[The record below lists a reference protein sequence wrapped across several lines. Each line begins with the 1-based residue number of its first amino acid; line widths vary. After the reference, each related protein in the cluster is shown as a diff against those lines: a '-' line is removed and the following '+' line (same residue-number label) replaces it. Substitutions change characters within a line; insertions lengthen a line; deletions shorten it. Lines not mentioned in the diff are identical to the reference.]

1 MEKCTYCIQR
11 VQNGKIASRTKGDG
25 KVHDGDI
32 RSACQEAC
40 PSHAIVFGDLL
51 DASSRVSQMHR
62 DPRAYAVLEEL
73 NIKPRTKYLSR
84 IRNIPKRLATTSQ
97 LRPERFAPHHSHDD
111 HGHGSGNHG
120 DHS

>member
-11 VQNGKIASRTKGDG
+11 VQNGKIATRTKGDG

-40 PSHAIVFGDLL
+40 PTHAIVFGDLH
-51 DASSRVSQMHR
+51 DTTSRVHQMHH
-62 DPRAYAVLEEL
+62 DPRSYAVLEEL
-73 NIKPRTKYLSR
+73 NIKPRTLYLSR
-84 IRNIPKRLATTSQ
+84 IRNVPKRLATSTQ
-97 LRPERFAPHHSHDD
+97 LHPERFEDHHSHDD
-111 HGHGSGNHG
+111 HRSGNHG